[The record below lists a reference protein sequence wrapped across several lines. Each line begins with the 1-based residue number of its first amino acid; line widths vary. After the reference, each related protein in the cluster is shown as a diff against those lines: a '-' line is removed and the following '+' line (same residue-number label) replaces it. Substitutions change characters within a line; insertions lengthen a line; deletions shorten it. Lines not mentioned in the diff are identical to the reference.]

1 MDFKSTRDENNIVS
15 PSMAILQ
22 GLAADGGLFV
32 PVSFPKME
40 KDLKTL
46 GKMTYQELAFEIM
59 SAYLDDFS
67 DDDLWSCINGA
78 YDEKFDDPGMAPVV
92 RVGNVDHMELFH
104 GSTIAFKDMALS
116 ILPYLM
122 KTSAVMN
129 RSDKDIVILTATSGD
144 TGKAAMAGFADVPGT
159 SIIVFYPKN
168 GVSSIQERQMV
179 TQKGENT
186 HVVAIEGNF
195 DSAQTKVK
203 ELFNDLELRNEM
215 DQNGFQF
222 SSANSMNIGRLLP
235 QVVYYAWAY
244 LREVESGRIAAGES
258 LNFCVPT
265 GNFGDILAGYYAK
278 MMGVPIGKLICASN
292 DNRVLYDFFE
302 TGTYDR
308 NREFVLTISP
318 SMDILISSNFERMLY
333 HATGN
338 NTEKLRNLMESL
350 ESSGIYSVDD
360 EVRSNFNDFAAEY
373 ATEAETMD
381 QIRKVFEETGYV
393 MDPHTA
399 VASRSYE
406 KYVDRTGDITP
417 CVIVST
423 ASPYKFPEAVLKALG
438 RLPED
443 LSDDSLTE
451 QLNVVSNVAIPKA
464 IRELQGAPVRHD
476 TVVPVDGMKDIVKKL
491 ILK

>member
-1 MDFKSTRDENNIVS
+1 MDFKSTRDESNIVS

-32 PVSFPKME
+32 PVSFPKLE
-40 KDLKTL
+40 KDLGTL
-46 GKMTYQELAFEIM
+46 GKMSYQELAYEIM
-59 SAYLDDFS
+59 SAYLHDFTS
-67 DDDLWSCINGA
+67 EDLWACINGA
-78 YDEKFDDPGMAPVV
+78 YDEKFDDPKMAPVV
-92 RVGNVDHMELFH
+92 EVGKVDHMELFH
-104 GSTIAFKDMALS
+104 GKTIAFKDMALS

-129 RSDKDIVILTATSGD
+129 KNNKEIVILTATSGD

-179 TQKGENT
+179 TQTGENT

-203 ELFNDLELRNEM
+203 ELFNDKELRKEM

-244 LREVESGRIAAGES
+244 LREVEKGRVNAGE
-258 LNFCVPT
+258 LVNFCVPT

-278 MMGVPIGKLICASN
+278 KMGVPIGKLICASN
-292 DNRVLYDFFE
+292 DNRVLYDFFR

-308 NREFVLTISP
+308 NRDFVLTISP

-333 HATGN
+333 HAAGS
-338 NTEKLRNLMESL
+338 NTEELKRLMKSL
-350 ESSGIYSVDD
+350 ESEGSYTVTP
-360 EVRSNFNDFAAEY
+360 EVMMNFSDFAAEY
-373 ATEAETMD
+373 ATEEETMY
-381 QIRKVFEETGYV
+381 QIRKVYEETGYV

-399 VASRSYE
+399 VASRSYD
-406 KYVDRTGDITP
+406 KYVERTGDLTP

-423 ASPYKFPEAVLKALG
+423 ASPYKFPEAVLKALD

-443 LSDDSLTE
+443 ITDDLLIDM
-451 QLNVVSNVAIPKA
+451 LNDVSKVMIPRAIHEIKD
-464 IRELQGAPVRHD
+464 APVRHD
-476 TVVPVDGMKDIVKKL
+476 TVVTVDGMKEIVRKI
-491 ILK
+491 IL

>member
-22 GLAADGGLFV
+22 GLAQDGGLFV
-32 PVSFPKME
+32 PVSFPKLE
-40 KDLKTL
+40 KDLETL
-46 GKMTYQELAFEIM
+46 GRMTYQELAFEIM

-129 RSDKDIVILTATSGD
+129 KSDKDIVILTATSGD

-203 ELFNDLELRNEM
+203 ELFNDIELRKEM
-215 DQNGFQF
+215 DDKGFQF

-244 LREVESGRIAAGES
+244 LREVETGRIAAGES

-278 MMGVPIGKLICASN
+278 KMGVPIGKLICASN

-308 NREFVLTISP
+308 NREFILTISP

-333 HATGN
+333 HAAGN
-338 NTEKLRNLMESL
+338 NTQELLKLMESL
-350 ESSGIYSVDD
+350 ESSGTYTVGPD
-360 EVRSNFNDFAAEY
+360 VMANFSDFAAEY
-373 ATEAETMD
+373 ATEAETLD
-381 QIRKVFEETGYV
+381 QISRVFEDTGYV
-393 MDPHTA
+393 MDPHTS

-406 KYVDRTGDITP
+406 KYVEKTGDRTP

-438 RLPED
+438 KLPED

-451 QLNVVSNVAIPKA
+451 QLNAVSKVSVPKA

-476 TVVPVDGMKDIVKKL
+476 TVVPVDGMKDIVKKI